1 MAVGLVDSF
10 GAPMGFMGAP
20 GLERSYMPQYVSTS
34 KGRSSLSNCLAK
46 FGTPTAV
53 PIKETRSPYGST
65 SSTLAPSSFS
75 RTPSSFASPDWE
87 DHLHRIAVDATD
99 FHATDFHAADFLAP
113 DFHAADF
120 HAADLAADFGRLA
133 EPDLGRLLDEAWP
146 EDTTTVMIRNI
157 AARFSKEDVIREL
170 EALGLAGMF
179 INIGLPLGGQSRK
192 RLNLGY
198 VFVTF
203 NCPESAKVCRL
214 MCHGHAFGQ
223 SNSTKVCEV
232 LPARMQHKPNRHRC

>member
-10 GAPMGFMGAP
+10 GAFMGAP

-65 SSTLAPSSFS
+65 SSTVAPSSFS
-75 RTPSSFASPDWE
+75 RTSSSFASPDWE

-99 FHATDFHAADFLAP
+99 FHAAVFLAP

-120 HAADLAADFGRLA
+120 HTDFHAADLGAPDFGRLTEPDLGGLLYEDFQAADLGAPDFGRLA
-133 EPDLGRLLDEAWP
+133 EPDLGGLLDEAWP

-157 AARFSKEDVIREL
+157 AARFSKEDVTREL
-170 EALGLAGMF
+170 EALGLPAC
-179 INIGLPLGGQSRK
+179 S
-192 RLNLGY
+192 
-198 VFVTF
+198 
-203 NCPESAKVCRL
+203 
-214 MCHGHAFGQ
+214 
-223 SNSTKVCEV
+223 STSGS
-232 LPARMQHKPNRHRC
+232 PWAARAASVSIWATRS

>member
-10 GAPMGFMGAP
+10 GAFMGAP

-75 RTPSSFASPDWE
+75 RTSSIFASPDWE

-99 FHATDFHAADFLAP
+99 SHAADFLAP

-120 HAADLAADFGRLA
+120 HTTDFHAADLGALDFGRLA
-133 EPDLGRLLDEAWP
+133 EPDLGGLLDEAWP

-198 VFVTF
+198 AFVTF

-214 MCHGHAFGQ
+214 MCHGRAFGQ

-232 LPARMQHKPNRHRC
+232 LPARMQHKPNRPRF